1 MMTVVNISREH
12 ESRIMR
18 EHHKSLVNVL
28 NCSIA
33 LTDFG
38 VLSIDKAT
46 CINIVRVEMLTHHL
60 RTDHLISPPEDV
72 EGHVKPAP
80 AAVT

>member
-46 CINIVRVEMLTHHL
+46 CINIVRVENADTSSED
-60 RTDHLISPPEDV
+60 RSP
-72 EGHVKPAP
+72 HI
-80 AAVT
+80 TT